1 MKFVPTRE
9 LAAAAVAGLLVLAG
23 CSSSHD
29 TPTSS
34 GTSTING
41 SVVLG
46 SSTQSAIRTESAA
59 GLANIT
65 VRVEPAGAT
74 TATDSAGRFSLAHVS
89 PGDVTLA
96 FDRADVHAQGHV
108 HVPAGSTVAVTVA
121 IHGNQASITPGGHP
135 GEEIEGRVQTVDA
148 GAGSLTILDQ
158 RLGTVTVTT
167 SSTTS
172 IRHGALVLT
181 LAQITPGMEVHVKG
195 VLQGDGTYLASE
207 ILVQDLAA
215 GGTDATGT
223 ILSVDSGASTF
234 VLHTSA
240 GDVTV
245 ATNDSTIFRKRGKA
259 AAFTDLAAGARV
271 EVKGTVQG
279 DGSILAQEVTIDG

>member
-1 MKFVPTRE
+1 MKNSLTKG
-9 LAAAAVAGLLVLAG
+9 LLGIATAGLLLLAG

-29 TPTSS
+29 SPTSS
-34 GTSTING
+34 RSSTITG
-41 SVVLG
+41 SVVMG
-46 SSTQSAIRTESAA
+46 SSTQAAIRTESAA
-59 GLANIT
+59 GLANIM
-65 VRVEPAGAT
+65 VRVEPTGAS
-74 TATDSAGRFSLAHVS
+74 TATDSTGKFTLGHVA

-96 FDRADVHAQGHV
+96 FDRADVHARGHV
-108 HVPAGSTVAVTVA
+108 QVPAGSTVAVTVT
-121 IHGNQASITPGGHP
+121 IRGNQASITPGGHP

-172 IRHGALVLT
+172 IRHGALVMT
-181 LAQITPGMEVHVKG
+181 LAQITVGMQVHVKG

-215 GGTDATGT
+215 GGTDAAGT
-223 ILSVDSGASTF
+223 ITSIDSGASTF
-234 VLHTSA
+234 VVHTA
-240 GDVTV
+240 QGDVTI
-245 ATNDSTIFRKRGKA
+245 ATNGSTVFRKRGKA
-259 AAFTDLAAGARV
+259 AAFSDLVLNARV
-271 EVKGTVQG
+271 EVKGTLQN

>member
-1 MKFVPTRE
+1 MKQALVKG
-9 LAAAAVAGLLVLAG
+9 LLGSAMAGLLLLSG

-29 TPTSS
+29 SPTSS
-34 GTSTING
+34 GSSTLMG
-41 SVVLG
+41 SVVIG

-59 GLANIT
+59 GLANIM
-65 VRVEPAGAT
+65 VRVEPSGAS
-74 TATDSAGRFSLAHVS
+74 TATDSAGNFTLGHVA
-89 PGDVTLA
+89 PGSVTLS
-96 FDRADVHAQGHV
+96 FDRADVHARGHV
-108 HVPAGSTVAVTVA
+108 QVPAGSTVAVTVT
-121 IHGNQASITPGGHP
+121 IHGNQASISPGGHP

-172 IRHGALVLT
+172 IRHGALVMT
-181 LAQITPGMEVHVKG
+181 LAQITVGMEVHVKG
-195 VLQGDGTYLASE
+195 VLQDDGTYLASE

-223 ILSVDSGASTF
+223 IASIDSGASTF
-234 VLHTSA
+234 VVHSSH

-245 ATNDSTIFRKRGKA
+245 ATNDSTIFKKRGKA
-259 AAFTDLAAGARV
+259 AAFTDLTVGARV
-271 EVKGTVQG
+271 QVRGTVQG